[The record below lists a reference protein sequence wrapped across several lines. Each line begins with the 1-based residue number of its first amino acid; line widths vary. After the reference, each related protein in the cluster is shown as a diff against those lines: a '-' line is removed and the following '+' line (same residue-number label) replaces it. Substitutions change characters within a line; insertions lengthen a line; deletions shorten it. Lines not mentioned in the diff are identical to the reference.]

1 MFELS
6 VKGTFSAAHNICG
19 YEGECAN
26 IHGHNWVAE
35 IRVGADKLD
44 RIGMSL
50 DFKVIKKILKKV
62 IGSLDHTYLNENPFL
77 LGLNPTAENLAI
89 VISKGVDSLLP
100 ENAKLIAVT
109 VWESDN
115 SSITYYS

>member
-6 VKGTFSAAHNICG
+6 VKGTFSAAHNIYG
-19 YEGECAN
+19 YDGECAN
-26 IHGHNWVAE
+26 IHGHNWVVE

-50 DFKVIKKILKKV
+50 DFKVIKEILVKV

-77 LGLNPTAENLAI
+77 EGLNPTAENLAI

-100 ENAKLIAVT
+100 ENARLIAVT

-115 SSITYYS
+115 SSITYYC